1 MSVLVQRPGMLT
13 TVQDEGRRGFQ
24 HYGVPVCG
32 AMDAFSHRVA
42 NLLVGN
48 DPGSATLEITLRGP
62 HLTFDGDMLIAL
74 CGADLSPV
82 IGNAPVPAGKPVWV
96 RGGSELHFGACVYGC
111 RAYLAVSGG
120 FDVPPVMGSR
130 STYLAA
136 GFGGYKGRALQK
148 EDMLSTGAPALAAY
162 PALKASLQASGWS
175 IALPRWSVS
184 RHEELL
190 RRSPQVVRIVP
201 GRHWSLFDAPARQAL
216 TGAEFRIGAD
226 SDRMGYRLDGP
237 VIGRASRAEIVSE
250 AVTFGTIQVPHD
262 GRPIVLMADRQTV
275 GGYPKIAEVAS
286 VDLPLM
292 AQLKPGDRVSFHE
305 ISLAEAQS
313 LYLKREQ
320 ELAAIGTAIAKH
332 INE

>member
-1 MSVLVQRPGMLT
+1 MSVIVQHPGMLT
-13 TVQDEGRRGFQ
+13 TIQDEGRRGFQ

-48 DPGSATLEITLRGP
+48 EPGSATLEITLRGP
-62 HLTFDGDMLIAL
+62 HLTFDKDVLIAL

-82 IGNAPVPAGKPVWV
+82 IGNAPVPVGKPVWV
-96 RGGSELHFGACVYGC
+96 RGGSELHFGRCVYGC
-111 RAYLAVSGG
+111 RTYLAVSGG

-136 GFGGYKGRALQK
+136 GLGGYKGRALQK
-148 EDMLSTGAPALAAY
+148 EDMLSTGTPSLSGY

-175 IALPRWSVS
+175 IALPKWAVS
-184 RHEELL
+184 RHEEHL
-190 RRSPQVVRIVP
+190 RRSPQIVRIVP
-201 GRHWSLFDAPARQAL
+201 GRHWELFDAPARQAL
-216 TGAEFRIGAD
+216 TGTAFRVGAD

-237 VIGRASRAEIVSE
+237 VIGKATRTETVSE

-275 GGYPKIAEVAS
+275 GGYPKIADVAS

-292 AQLKPGDRVSFHE
+292 AQLKPGDRVGFRE
-305 ISLAEAQS
+305 ISLAEAQA

-320 ELAAIGTAIAKH
+320 ELAAIRDSISKH
-332 INE
+332 LNQ